1 MTSGHVHALSIAGS
15 DPSGGAG
22 IQADLKTFA
31 AVGAYGMCAI
41 TALTVQNTQG
51 VRDVHS
57 VPAAFVEDQI
67 DAIFDDIRVDAVKIG
82 MLGEAGTI
90 RAVADRLAYWR
101 PAHIVVDP
109 VMVAKSGHRLLAT
122 DAVEALRERL
132 LPQAS
137 VITPNLPEAGDLLG
151 DPSAPADVESM
162 HNTAERLAALGP
174 RGVLVKGGHLSGDQ
188 ATDVLYEAG
197 RYHLL
202 HAPRVATENT
212 HGTGCTLS
220 SAIAALRPRADSLA
234 GAVQG
239 AKRYLSAALQAADG
253 LAIGHGRGP
262 VNHAEGARG
271 PDPAG
276 ALLSPSKS
284 S

>member
-1 MTSGHVHALSIAGS
+1 MSSGNVHALSIAGS

-31 AVGAYGMCAI
+31 AIGAYGMCAI

-51 VRDVHS
+51 VRDVQG
-57 VPAAFVEDQI
+57 VPAGFVGDQI
-67 DAIFDDIRVDAVKIG
+67 DAVFDDIRVDAVKIG
-82 MLGEAGTI
+82 MLGEAETI
-90 RAVADRLAYWR
+90 RAVADRLAHWR
-101 PAHIVVDP
+101 PAHVVVDP
-109 VMVAKSGHRLLAT
+109 VMVAKSGHRLLAV

-151 DPSAPADVESM
+151 DGTAPADLESM
-162 HNTAERLAALGP
+162 HSAAERLAALGP
-174 RGVLVKGGHLSGDQ
+174 AGILVKGGHLSGDQ

-197 RYHLL
+197 QYHLL
-202 HAPRVATENT
+202 HAPRVATDNT

-234 GAVQG
+234 GAIRG
-239 AKRYLSAALQAADG
+239 AKHYLSAALQTADD
-253 LAIGHGRGP
+253 LDIGHGRGP
-262 VNHAEGARG
+262 VNHAQGAQG
-271 PDPAG
+271 PDPA
-276 ALLSPSKS
+276 AELLRAAASP
-284 S
+284 